1 MEDKIFKYIDPN
13 KNDIFSDFRGSDLQ
27 DLLVLIDECNIRY
40 REKLNLL
47 KGKFNEVIT
56 VIGTWINTWK
66 TKVAE
71 FVSKCLTCQKVKFK
85 YRRP

>member
-40 REKLNLL
+40 RE
-47 KGKFNEVIT
+47 
-56 VIGTWINTWK
+56 
-66 TKVAE
+66 
-71 FVSKCLTCQKVKFK
+71 
-85 YRRP
+85 